1 VGDTYRVVKLAA
13 VQAAPV
19 FLDRE
24 ATVEKACSLIREAGN
39 NGADLVGFPEGFIP
53 SHPLWFHLF
62 GPEDSVT
69 SECNKRLLLNS
80 VQVPSSATERLCG
93 AAKEAGCDVVI
104 GICELSQG
112 SYATLYNTQLVIGR
126 NGRIIG
132 KHQKLVPTGKE
143 KLVHTP
149 GEARTFRSFRTDW
162 GVVGGL
168 MCAEN
173 QNNLARHTL
182 LALGEQVH
190 VASWPTFFGP
200 GIKGTG
206 VLMHELVDFTM
217 RSHSYAGRVFTV
229 NCAGAV
235 DDTLAQ
241 TLSRTPQAREYLEEQ
256 RTQGGGSSI
265 VHPSGRRLAGPLIG
279 EEGILYAEADLTQV
293 ATARLHRDLTGNYNR
308 FDIFRLTL
316 DRRTPCPLT
325 VVDDAED
332 EGDDLEAMGERGGEE
347 LSAPLIELE
356 PERHDKR

>member
-1 VGDTYRVVKLAA
+1 MGDDYPRIRVAA

-19 FLDRE
+19 FLNRE
-24 ATVEKACSLIREAGN
+24 GTVAKACALIREAAS
-39 NGADLVGFPEGFIP
+39 NGARLIGFPEGFIP
-53 SHPLWFHLF
+53 THPLWFHFHPASGFRSLQFSKELF
-62 GPEDSVT
+62 
-69 SECNKRLLLNS
+69 KNS
-80 VQVPSSATERLCG
+80 VIIPSPATEALCE
-93 AAKEAGCDVVI
+93 AARAGSIYVVI

-356 PERHDKR
+356 PERHGER